1 MNWRK
6 CGVVAVLLLATGC
19 GDEKTILT
27 GRLCVSQ
34 EQFDEQWPLTVPR
47 GSLSC
52 GIHLGRGKIVSFS
65 VGGDHY
71 ILNSNPDS
79 LGVGK
84 SLPLES
90 ILRRNPTNP
99 RIPMSIGVLMNEG
112 VKLCAQ
118 YSVPEIYKVKCSR
131 VQGATP
137 GLKCLP
143 YKF

>member
-1 MNWRK
+1 MNLKR
-6 CGVVAVLLLATGC
+6 CAVMGLLLLAAGC
-19 GDEKTILT
+19 GSERSIMI

-34 EQFDEQWPLTVPR
+34 EQFGAQWPLTVPK
-47 GSLSC
+47 GSLYC
-52 GIHLGRGKIVSFS
+52 NAFIGRGKIVGFS

-79 LGVGK
+79 LGVGS

-99 RIPMSIGVLMNEG
+99 RTPMSIGVLMNEG

-118 YSVPEIYKVKCSR
+118 YSVPEVYKV
-131 VQGATP
+131 Q
-137 GLKCLP
+137 
-143 YKF
+143 

>member
-1 MNWRK
+1 MNWK
-6 CGVVAVLLLATGC
+6 KYGVVCGLLLAVGC
-19 GDEKTILT
+19 KGERTILT

-34 EQFDEQWPLTVPR
+34 KQFDEQWPLTVPR
-47 GSLSC
+47 GSLHC
-52 GIHLGRGKIVSFS
+52 GFHIGRGKIVGFS

-71 ILNSNPDS
+71 ILNKNPDS
-79 LGVGK
+79 LGVGS

-99 RIPMSIGVLMNEG
+99 RTPMSIGVLMDEG
-112 VKLCAQ
+112 VKLCEQ

-131 VQGATP
+131 VQGPTP
-137 GLKCLP
+137 RLKCLP